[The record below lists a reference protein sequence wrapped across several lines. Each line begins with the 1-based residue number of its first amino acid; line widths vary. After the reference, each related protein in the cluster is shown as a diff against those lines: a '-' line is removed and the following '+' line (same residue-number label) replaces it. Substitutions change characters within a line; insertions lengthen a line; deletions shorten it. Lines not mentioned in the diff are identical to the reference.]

1 MRKKL
6 KILFIL
12 ILLLVLI
19 AGGFALGVYLRLF
32 DTQELNEEYGLHELP
47 IIGEY
52 FVPPAGTKEHSES
65 SSTTSTTTASTGA
78 AASAAAPKKPAENV
92 KITKEEIEKQQKE
105 REAAE
110 KKRVTKLARL
120 YNDMKPADAA
130 KVMETLDIDLCIA
143 ILQRMDESNAA
154 KVITAFEP
162 SRAAEITQII
172 YEGTPRRAAKARS
185 AAANAPAPG
194 VEPMGNAETQQ

>member
-12 ILLLVLI
+12 ILLLVLV

-32 DTQELNEEYGLHELP
+32 DTQALNEEYGLHELP

-52 FVPPAGTKEHSES
+52 FVPPAGEETE
-65 SSTTSTTTASTGA
+65 TTHTAAGDVSAQHGTHA
-78 AASAAAPKKPAENV
+78 AQAAAPKKASESV

-105 REAAE
+105 RETAE

-120 YNDMKPADAA
+120 YNDMKAADAA
-130 KVMETLDIDLCIA
+130 KVMESLDIDLCIA
-143 ILQRMDESNAA
+143 ILQRMDEGNAA
-154 KVITAFEP
+154 KVMAAFEP
-162 SRAAEITQII
+162 ERAAQITQII
-172 YEGTPRRAAKARS
+172 YEGVSKKSADARSTAAKA
-185 AAANAPAPG
+185 PVPG
-194 VEPMGNAETQQ
+194 TEQEKPQQQ

>member
-1 MRKKL
+1 M

-32 DTQELNEEYGLHELP
+32 DTQALNEQYGLHELP
-47 IIGEY
+47 VVGEY
-52 FVPPAGTKEHSES
+52 FVPPAGEQHNAAE
-65 SSTTSTTTASTGA
+65 TTSSPPASAGTP
-78 AASAAAPKKPAENV
+78 ASAAAAPKKAPENV

-120 YNDMKPADAA
+120 YNDMKAADAA
-130 KVMETLDIDLCIA
+130 KVMESLDIDLCIA
-143 ILQRMDESNAA
+143 ILQRMDEGNAA
-154 KVITAFEP
+154 KVMAAFEP
-162 SRAAEITQII
+162 ERAAQITQII
-172 YEGTPRRAAKARS
+172 YEGVPQRTRNARN
-185 AAANAPAPG
+185 AAAAQVPGIEQGEEAAP
-194 VEPMGNAETQQ
+194 QQ

>member
-32 DTQELNEEYGLHELP
+32 DTQSLNEEYGLHELP
-47 IIGEY
+47 VIGEY
-52 FVPPAGTKEHSES
+52 FVPPPAGEEHAS
-65 SSTTSTTTASTGA
+65 SSTTNATASTGA
-78 AASAAAPKKPAENV
+78 AASAAAPKKAPETV

-105 REAAE
+105 RETAE

-154 KVITAFEP
+154 KVMTAFEP
-162 SRAAEITQII
+162 GRAAEITQII
-172 YEGTPRRAAKARS
+172 YEGVPRRAAKARS

-194 VEPMGNAETQQ
+194 TEPAENTDPQQ

>member
-12 ILLLVLI
+12 ILLLVLV

-32 DTQELNEEYGLHELP
+32 DTQALNEEYKLHELP
-47 IIGEY
+47 IIGTY
-52 FVPPAGTKEHSES
+52 FVPPAGAGEHTETS
-65 SSTTSTTTASTGA
+65 SVTTATHAGS
-78 AASAAAPKKPAENV
+78 AASAATAPAKAPETV
-92 KITKEEIEKQQKE
+92 KITKEEIAKQQAE
-105 REAAE
+105 RESAE

-130 KVMETLDIDLCIA
+130 KVMETLDVDLCIA

-154 KVITAFEP
+154 KVLAAFKPE
-162 SRAAEITQII
+162 RAAQITQII
-172 YEGTPRRAAKARS
+172 YEGVPQRAANARS
-185 AAANAPAPG
+185 AARHAAAPG
-194 VEPMGNAETQQ
+194 TEPDGATQ